1 MSRLAIRGA
10 VPAVLQRGRDNCLSS
25 AEIEGGAADF
35 AVGHTLQGEN
45 AIALLYDRYSSI
57 VYSVALRVLADTGA
71 AEDVL
76 QEVFMQLWR
85 NPGLF
90 DSSRGNLGAWLA
102 VIARNRAIDILRKRH
117 PETDITDVVVS
128 VEPDMAGNAQRT
140 RDAEKVR
147 GALGAMPPA
156 QRSAVE
162 MATSKGSPIP
172 RLQPRQAS
180 RWVRSKLGFALDCW
194 LCARLLTHE
203 RTRTIRR
210 GSRALRPGWVAGG
223 GASQAGEAFGG
234 VFRMPPRV
242 GRTPR
247 GHGADGAFDDRSDSA
262 TAGAATLAGCR
273 CARTARGC
281 GSDTAFLVGAIT
293 LAGSRG
299 QRPSGRLVLAAE
311 RSAGAACSRVGEK
324 VLAGQQAQLQHAREV
339 VETLTATNAMRV
351 TLVVTK
357 TKLQPQGK
365 AIYVRDRASLI
376 FLASNLPALPPTKA
390 YELRLVPTSGAPIPA
405 GVFKPDAQ
413 GSAIVINP
421 PLPAGV
427 EAKTFAITVERE
439 QGSLCPRRES

>member
-25 AEIEGGAADF
+25 AELKGGAADISLLS
-35 AVGHTLQGEN
+35 AIRSSDEN

-102 VIARNRAIDILRKRH
+102 VIARNRAIDILRSAIRKLISPLWSFPWNPIWLEMRNGL
-117 PETDITDVVVS
+117 
-128 VEPDMAGNAQRT
+128 AT
-140 RDAEKVR
+140 RR
-147 GALGAMPPA
+147 
-156 QRSAVE
+156 RSEAPWVPCRLRSE
-162 MATSKGSPIP
+162 APWRWLTSKGSPTL

-223 GASQAGEAFGG
+223 GASQTGEAFGG
-234 VFRMPPRV
+234 VFRVPPRV

-311 RSAGAACSRVGEK
+311 RSAGAACSRVGEG
-324 VLAGQQAQLQHAREV
+324 AGRATGATAARPRGCG
-339 VETLTATNAMRV
+339 NAHRNEC
-351 TLVVTK
+351 
-357 TKLQPQGK
+357 
-365 AIYVRDRASLI
+365 D
-376 FLASNLPALPPTKA
+376 
-390 YELRLVPTSGAPIPA
+390 A
-405 GVFKPDAQ
+405 GDAGRYQ
-413 GSAIVINP
+413 
-421 PLPAGV
+421 
-427 EAKTFAITVERE
+427 
-439 QGSLCPRRES
+439 